1 MREVAVSAVLWFFLL
16 DEGDDGLRHP
26 TPPPSHAC
34 GKKIWAPSLLLY
46 SSSFHA
52 GYNYPTEAPPP
63 CFVHKSPWEFSRVFI
78 REFVGRR
85 LIVQYY
91 CEACAQQF
99 PFFFHSFQGRHKE
112 LFFSPCASHLREML
126 GNYRFCLQ
134 DDFFRPRTWRHFI
147 SRTAMDLILGQ
158 NHVFPSI
165 KVRLF

>member
-99 PFFFHSFQGRHKE
+99 PFFSHRFQGRNKE
-112 LFFSPCASHLREML
+112 LFSLPARRIFVK
-126 GNYRFCLQ
+126 CLAIIVFVSKMIFFVRAH
-134 DDFFRPRTWRHFI
+134 DDTLFPALQWIWYCDKTTFTLL
-147 SRTAMDLILGQ
+147 SR
-158 NHVFPSI
+158 
-165 KVRLF
+165 